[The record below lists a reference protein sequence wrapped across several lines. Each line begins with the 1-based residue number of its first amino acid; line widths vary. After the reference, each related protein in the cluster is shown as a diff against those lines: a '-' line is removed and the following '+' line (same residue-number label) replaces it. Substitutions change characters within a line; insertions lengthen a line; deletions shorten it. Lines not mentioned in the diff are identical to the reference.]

1 MADNYK
7 GSSKLVDSDYLYR
20 TLKSEDERVSNKL
33 DQSLFTTIPVH
44 YEKTDNTNPN
54 ALEVTLDGT
63 STTSTQIELSNEKQ
77 LY

>member
-33 DQSLFTTIPVH
+33 D
-44 YEKTDNTNPN
+44 K
-54 ALEVTLDGT
+54 
-63 STTSTQIELSNEKQ
+63 
-77 LY
+77 